1 MRTSCV
7 RYRTR
12 SLRRCMAAERRQHPS
27 LSDVALALATRRS
40 DPLSKVSL
48 SLNAKGDVQ
57 IEVDVT
63 DPDPKAA
70 AQQELDL
77 LVVGICPQC
86 SYDLTGDDPERDE
99 RERRDTLGGAE
110 RPQEGTEA

>member
-1 MRTSCV
+1 MT
-7 RYRTR
+7 
-12 SLRRCMAAERRQHPS
+12 EPQRRQHPT

-40 DPLSKVSL
+40 DPVSKVSL

-70 AQQELDL
+70 AKSAGDL
-77 LVVGICPQC
+77 FDVLRAKYP
-86 SYDLTGDDPERDE
+86 
-99 RERRDTLGGAE
+99 RENGAK
-110 RPQEGTEA
+110 R